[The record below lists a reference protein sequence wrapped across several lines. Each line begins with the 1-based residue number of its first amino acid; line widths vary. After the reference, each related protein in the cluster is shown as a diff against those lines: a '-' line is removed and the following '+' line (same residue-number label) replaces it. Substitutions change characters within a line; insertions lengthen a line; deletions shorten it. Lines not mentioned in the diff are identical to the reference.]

1 MGDGSTQMDLSA
13 ELDRL
18 SAMRGDDGDDGD
30 AGVRIEILDAVVE
43 PDGVDGHRMVGLT
56 VAADGDAASLRGS
69 RWRHPLHHLH
79 REDVRPTV
87 DGTPVG
93 VVEALDAVGGA
104 DLDDGYVLDRA
115 TYVVWAVDGTRGG
128 NAVRLRAIEAPPAA
142 DAAVDETQTVEVSR
156 LETASRPGF
165 DDAARY
171 RAFDSVGRRLDPSAF
186 VP

>member
-1 MGDGSTQMDLSA
+1 MGNESTQMDLSA

-18 SAMRGDDGDDGD
+18 SAMRGDDGED

-93 VVEALDAVGGA
+93 VVRALDAVGGA
-104 DLDDGYVLDRA
+104 DLDGGYVLDRA
-115 TYVVWAVDGTRGG
+115 TYVIWAVDGAHGG
-128 NAVRLRAIEAPPAA
+128 SAVRLRAIDAPPAA
-142 DAAVDETQTVEVSR
+142 DTTVDETRTVEVST

-165 DDAARY
+165 DDADRY
-171 RAFDSVGRRLDPSAF
+171 RTFDPVGRPLDPPAL

>member
-1 MGDGSTQMDLSA
+1 MGDDSTQMDLSA

-18 SAMRGDDGDDGD
+18 SAMRGGGDDD

-43 PDGVDGHRMVGLT
+43 PDGVDGHRLVGLT
-56 VAADGDAASLRGS
+56 VAADGDAAALRGS

-79 REDVRPTV
+79 RGDVRATV
-87 DGTPVG
+87 DGTPVD

-104 DLDDGYVLDRA
+104 DLDHGYVLDRA
-115 TYVVWAVDGTRGG
+115 TYVVWAVDGARGG
-128 NAVRLRAIEAPPAA
+128 TAVRLRAIDAPDAA
-142 DAAVDETQTVEVSR
+142 DAAVDGTRTVEVAT

-171 RAFDSVGRRLDPSAF
+171 RTFDSVGRRVDPSAL

>member
-1 MGDGSTQMDLSA
+1 MDLSA

-79 REDVRPTV
+79 RGDVRPTV

-115 TYVVWAVDGTRGG
+115 TYVVWAV
-128 NAVRLRAIEAPPAA
+128 